1 VLRIVVDLVDKSG
14 RVLYN
19 NSMLNKNT
27 NKNRYEIIVH
37 GRGGQGAKTTAEI
50 LAQAGLAADKF
61 VQAFPEFGPERSG
74 APLRTFVRIA
84 DEFIRSHEPIVEPEA
99 VLILDEGLLNTE
111 KVDKNIHLAK
121 VVIINTTKS
130 VEKTTETLQKNEKFA
145 SKFSGEVV
153 VVDASGI
160 SQEIIGQNRPNTVI
174 LGKFAAM
181 NEMIN
186 IEDVVVA
193 FEDKY
198 IKKIGEEATAK
209 NVEAIRHA
217 SEQF

>member
-1 VLRIVVDLVDKSG
+1 MYNRLVPLGVLLSDKF
-14 RVLYN
+14 N
-19 NSMLNKNT
+19 KNMLNKST

-84 DEFIRSHEPIVEPEA
+84 DEFIRSHEPIVEPDA

-121 VVIINTTKS
+121 VVIINTAKS
-130 VEKTTETLQKNEKFA
+130 VEKVTEVLQKNEKFA
-145 SKFSGEVV
+145 NKFSGEVV

-160 SQEIIGQNRPNTVI
+160 SQDIIGQNRPNTVI

-181 NEMIN
+181 NDMVN
-186 IEDVVVA
+186 IKDVVAA

-198 IKKIGEEATAK
+198 IKKIGEESTAK
-209 NVEAIRHA
+209 NVKAIKSA
-217 SEQF
+217 ATIVN

>member
-1 VLRIVVDLVDKSG
+1 MIDKNDSSIG
-14 RVLYN
+14 G
-19 NSMLNKNT
+19 
-27 NKNRYEIIVH
+27 KNRYEIIVH

-50 LAQAGLAADKF
+50 LAQAGLAAGKF

-84 DEFIRSHEPIVEPEA
+84 DEFIRSHEPIVEPDA

-111 KVDKNIHLAK
+111 KVDKNIHFAK
-121 VVIINTTKS
+121 VVIINTVKS
-130 VEKTTETLQKNEKFA
+130 VEKITEILQKNEAFVN
-145 SKFSGEVV
+145 KFSGEVV

-160 SQEIIGQNRPNTVI
+160 AQEIVGQNRPNTVI

-181 NEMIN
+181 NDMIN
-186 IEDVVVA
+186 IEDVVAA

-209 NVEAIRHA
+209 NVEAIRFA
-217 SEQF
+217 SRK